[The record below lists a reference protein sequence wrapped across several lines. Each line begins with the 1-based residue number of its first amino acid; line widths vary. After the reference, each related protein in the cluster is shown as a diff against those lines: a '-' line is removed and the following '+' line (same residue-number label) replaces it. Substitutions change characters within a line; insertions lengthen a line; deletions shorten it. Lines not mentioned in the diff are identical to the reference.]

1 MACGV
6 NPTNLIYATSVLKVE
21 LAAFMRKKNKPS
33 SEGVDDLIAALRR
46 LEERQAAQL
55 RDATEFKPGE
65 LTPEEEKWVQ
75 EHGLNAL
82 NYIPQSTLQRHA
94 EGWRNY
100 QARHQSMT
108 SAEIKQEKWAA
119 EFDRRWK
126 DRFDGFAYHMWLFL
140 VAAFTWLTIDAH
152 GWRMGIFACLL
163 MLAVLELSYRLYS
176 RS

>member
-33 SEGVDDLIAALRR
+33 SEGVDELIAALRR

-55 RDATEFKPGE
+55 REATEFKPGE

-100 QARHQSMT
+100 HALLGGSVSGTFPILICYHQLGS
-108 SAEIKQEKWAA
+108 
-119 EFDRRWK
+119 
-126 DRFDGFAYHMWLFL
+126 
-140 VAAFTWLTIDAH
+140 
-152 GWRMGIFACLL
+152 GIFGTRPC
-163 MLAVLELSYRLYS
+163 RL
-176 RS
+176 